1 MAPTKNAWTPI
12 RATVKNTTDGVVI
25 LNSSTLGV
33 SGLGGGRRVAP
44 GRRPGANG
52 VHQQARVWAVE
63 AAVGDPETM

>member
-1 MAPTKNAWTPI
+1 
-12 RATVKNTTDGVVI
+12 
-25 LNSSTLGV
+25 V